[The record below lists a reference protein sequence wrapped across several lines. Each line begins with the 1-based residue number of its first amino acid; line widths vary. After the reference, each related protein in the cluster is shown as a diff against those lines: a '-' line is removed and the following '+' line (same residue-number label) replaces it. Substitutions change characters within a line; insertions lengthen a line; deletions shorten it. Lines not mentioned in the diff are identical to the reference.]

1 MAALLRFVVN
11 HESLRCL
18 QEFHSALP
26 DDACRAHL
34 LRATSVMP
42 HQLLSDRP
50 MDKLAF
56 MRFMDLAEQARAA
69 GKLEAFADIVNK
81 RSSGRT
87 SPGAAASREQ
97 WTLARFEA
105 TSSPKGEE
113 KSLRPWCDAVESDC
127 AEAGIEA
134 KLRAFMGSS

>member
-1 MAALLRFVVN
+1 MALLRFVVN
-11 HESLRCL
+11 HESLRGL
-18 QEFHSALP
+18 QEFHAALP
-26 DDACRAHL
+26 DDTCRAHL

-69 GKLEAFADIVNK
+69 GKLEAFADIVA
-81 RSSGRT
+81 RQ
-87 SPGAAASREQ
+87 SPWTAAAATASREQ

-105 TSSPKGEE
+105 ISSEGMSS
-113 KSLRPWCDAVESDC
+113 SLRAWCDAVESDC

-134 KLRAFMGSS
+134 KLRAFVGSP